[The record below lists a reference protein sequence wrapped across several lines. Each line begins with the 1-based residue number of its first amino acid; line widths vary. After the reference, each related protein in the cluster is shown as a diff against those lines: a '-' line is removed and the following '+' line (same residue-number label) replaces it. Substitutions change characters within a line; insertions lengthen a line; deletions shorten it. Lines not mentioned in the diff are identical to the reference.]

1 MSGHSKWATI
11 KRKKEKTDSQ
21 RGKIFTKIGREIAV
35 AVRDGGADPNINNRL
50 RDVIA
55 KAKAN
60 NMPNDNILRSIK
72 KASGEAGSVNYEEIT
87 YEGYGAGGLA
97 VIVNVMTDNRN
108 RTAADIRHIF
118 DRWGGS
124 MGATNCVAWMFDR
137 KGVLVVEKSPK
148 IDEDELMM
156 EALEAGAEDFTA
168 QEDVYE
174 ITTAVAD
181 FSAVREALEGKG
193 YAFASAELDMI
204 PQNTVAVTDPDALKK
219 IYTMLDLFD
228 DYDDVQEVFHNGE
241 LPEDEEEE

>member
-35 AVRDGGADPNINNRL
+35 AVRDGGPDPNNNNRL

-60 NMPNDNILRSIK
+60 NMPNDNITRSIK
-72 KASGEAGSVNYEEIT
+72 KAAGEAGSVNYEEIT

-97 VIVNVMTDNRN
+97 VIVKCLTDNRN
-108 RTAADIRHIF
+108 RSAADIRHIF

-124 MGATNCVAWMFDR
+124 MGTTNCVAYMFDT
-137 KGVLVVEKSPK
+137 KGVLVIEKSPK
-148 IDEDELMM
+148 IDEEELMM
-156 EALEAGAEDFTA
+156 EVLEAGAEDFAA

-181 FSAVREALEGKG
+181 FSAVREALEAKG
-193 YAFASAELDMI
+193 YSFVSAELSMI
-204 PQNTVAVTDPDALKK
+204 PQTTVSVSDPDTLRK
-219 IYTMLDLFD
+219 INTMLDLFD
-228 DYDDVQEVFHNGE
+228 DYDDVQEVFHNGD
-241 LPEDEEEE
+241 LPEDEDEE